1 MGYFRSSVWD
11 PVLIIAQIVSMQCI
25 FYVGFGCWIVLVNY
39 IGGLPLA
46 IDQIFNYQ
54 VTSCKFIL
62 LFISFYSDSLELLLK
77 KKLSSLITDGHS
89 NL

>member
-1 MGYFRSSVWD
+1 M
-11 PVLIIAQIVSMQCI
+11 
-25 FYVGFGCWIVLVNY
+25 NY

-62 LFISFYSDSLELLLK
+62 LFIYFYSDSLELLLK
-77 KKLSSLITDGHS
+77 TKLSSLITDGHS